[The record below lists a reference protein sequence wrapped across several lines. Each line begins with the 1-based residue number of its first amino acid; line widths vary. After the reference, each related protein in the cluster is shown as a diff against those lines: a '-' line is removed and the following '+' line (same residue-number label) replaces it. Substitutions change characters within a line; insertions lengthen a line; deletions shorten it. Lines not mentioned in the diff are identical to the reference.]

1 MPLSERNDVPNRCLA
16 KQGTTN
22 GRDCHNLRMS
32 IDTDSGTAVQRPAP
46 RGRLAMATAALVTV
60 NLVATF
66 AALWLIIERDPD
78 ELLPQDVWTPFLFVL
93 GAQAGLNGLFLI
105 AFKRS
110 RSVGVGVLAGTL
122 LAALMFC
129 LWLWFVVLPNFQ

>member
-1 MPLSERNDVPNRCLA
+1 VSGTLFRYHCLGEA
-16 KQGTTN
+16 GTTR
-22 GRDCHNLRMS
+22 GGDCHNPRVN

-46 RGRLAMATAALVTV
+46 RGRLALATAALVMV

-66 AALWLIIERDPD
+66 AALWLILERDPD

-93 GAQAGLNGLFLI
+93 GAQAGLNGVFLI
-105 AFKRS
+105 AFKRT

-122 LAALMFC
+122 LATLMFC
-129 LWLWFVVLPNFQ
+129 FWLWFVVLPSFQ

>member
-1 MPLSERNDVPNRCLA
+1 
-16 KQGTTN
+16 
-22 GRDCHNLRMS
+22 
-32 IDTDSGTAVQRPAP
+32 
-46 RGRLAMATAALVTV
+46 MATAALVTV

-105 AFKRS
+105 AFKRT

-129 LWLWFVVLPNFQ
+129 FWLWFVVLPNFQ